1 MAGTSLTINKISSA
15 AHPNGWDK
23 KASRKRAEMVKE
35 NPQFEHPAAAQ
46 PFLHYL
52 LHSKTVES

>member
-1 MAGTSLTINKISSA
+1 
-15 AHPNGWDK
+15 
-23 KASRKRAEMVKE
+23 MVKE

-52 LHSKTVES
+52 LHSKTAES